1 MQRTRSVLI
10 GFKAS
15 WFTSNS
21 LSRMGSCLVFVS
33 AVEVVKIADIVNN
46 AFTRLDA
53 TEEVFSTPM
62 SVILQLIVLQH
73 DYSLSN

>member
-1 MQRTRSVLI
+1 
-10 GFKAS
+10 
-15 WFTSNS
+15 
-21 LSRMGSCLVFVS
+21 MGSCLVFVS
-33 AVEVVKIADIVNN
+33 AVEVVKIADLVNN

>member
-1 MQRTRSVLI
+1 
-10 GFKAS
+10 
-15 WFTSNS
+15 
-21 LSRMGSCLVFVS
+21 MGSCLVFVS

-53 TEEVFSTPM
+53 TEEVFCTPM
-62 SVILQLIVLQH
+62 SVIVQLIVLQH